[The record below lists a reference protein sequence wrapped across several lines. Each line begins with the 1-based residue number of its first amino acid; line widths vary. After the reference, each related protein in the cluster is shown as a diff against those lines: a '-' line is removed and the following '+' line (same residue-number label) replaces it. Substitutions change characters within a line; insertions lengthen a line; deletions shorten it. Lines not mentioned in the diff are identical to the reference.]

1 MYRAYQFA
9 VKLYCRCLMADMR
22 ACHKG
27 VFGFL
32 ARQDLAFVFFVFML
46 LMRLLELYSWVL
58 LAACIFVNLYAF
70 GILDSRNQIVWKIGV
85 FLERIT
91 EPVLAP
97 VRRMLPMPGGMDFSP
112 MVVLLII
119 QYVLQPGLVSLFRA
133 LMSH

>member
-1 MYRAYQFA
+1 
-9 VKLYCRCLMADMR
+9 MADMR

-27 VFGFL
+27 VPSFS
-32 ARQDLAFVFFVFML
+32 AKQDLAFVFFVFML

-133 LMSH
+133 LMYH